1 MLLKRGN
8 ASYDFDRWY
17 KSYFRHLKHQEVASN
32 TFETYSRLLNNLGLF
47 IAETSQI
54 KNITDMNK
62 DFFLLFIE
70 HLEEKSKVDTF
81 EKKTKATY
89 VAILKAFFTYI
100 EENSDPDEEGVIYS
114 FSNEFKGLVPKKAN
128 KRKKIKHLSDDEIY
142 HTLAYVDQQVENR
155 GNHYSYIHA
164 LAVKLMVY
172 AGLRVSE
179 MLDLRLGDIVGS
191 DLVNENGGKDFY
203 EVHLRDPKSAEEQM
217 VLVKKNNIEK
227 EFSYFKLNIDENDY
241 IFKGIGSKKNIDRS
255 GLYRMIKGVFEK
267 AGVNRKGLHILRHT
281 FAVKLYRDT
290 KDILVAKEM
299 LRHSSIDTTMIY
311 VTVEKIDIAKA
322 LR

>member
-17 KSYFRHLKHQEVASN
+17 KSYFRHLKHQEMASN
-32 TFETYSRLLNNLGLF
+32 TIESYLRLLTNFGLF
-47 IAETSQI
+47 IAKNPQI
-54 KNITDMNK
+54 VNITDINK
-62 DFFLLFIE
+62 DFLLLFIE
-70 HLEEKSKVDTF
+70 HLEEKSKVDKF
-81 EKKTKATY
+81 ERKTKATY

-100 EENSDPDEEGVIYS
+100 EENIDPDEKGIIYS

-128 KRKKIKHLSDDEIY
+128 KRKKIKHLSDDEICN
-142 HTLAYVDQQVENR
+142 TLAYVDQQVDNR

-179 MLDLRLGDIVGS
+179 MLDLHLSDIVGS
-191 DLVNENGGKDFY
+191 DLVNENGEKDFY
-203 EVHLRDPKSAEEQM
+203 EIHLRDPKSGEEQM
-217 VLVKKNNIEK
+217 VLVKKLNIEK
-227 EFSYFKLNIDENDY
+227 EFSYFKLTVDENDY
-241 IFKGIGSKKNIDRS
+241 IFKGIGSSKNIDRS
-255 GLYRMIKGVFEK
+255 GLYRMIKGVFQK
-267 AGVNRKGLHILRHT
+267 AGVNKKGLHILRHT

-299 LRHSSIDTTMIY
+299 LRHSSVDTTMIY
-311 VTVEKIDIAKA
+311 VTVEKLDIAKA